1 MVEIIGIDV
10 SVHQG
15 KVDFAKA
22 KAAGARFVYVRASLA
37 DTYDDPRF
45 IEHIQGAR
53 AAGLPCG
60 AYHVVAPD
68 RSASA
73 QISNFL
79 SLVDQ
84 VELQL
89 PPVLDCELDR
99 KQSVATITANIRNC
113 IVALHK
119 ERELRPIIYTAKYW
133 WQDHVSRN
141 TTWQLYS
148 LWIAQ
153 YNAIIKQ
160 PALPID
166 WKDWLIWQWS
176 ADGNL
181 RGAEFGA
188 QSKSIDLNRFN
199 GDEAAFLAWS
209 GQVTP
214 PPPTLTLEQR
224 VERIEKE
231 ARAHGWP
238 L

>member
-1 MVEIIGIDV
+1 MAEIIGLDV

-15 KVDFAKA
+15 RMDFAKA
-22 KAAGARFVYVRASLA
+22 KAAGARFVYARASLA
-37 DTYDDPRF
+37 DTYDYPRF
-45 IEHIQGAR
+45 FEHIQGAR

-73 QISNFL
+73 QIGNFL
-79 SLVDQ
+79 SLVDL

-99 KQSVATITANIRNC
+99 KQSVATITTNIRDC
-113 IVALHK
+113 IVALLR
-119 ERELRPIIYTAKYW
+119 RELRPIIYTAKYW

-141 TTWQLYS
+141 PSSSIYD

-153 YNAIIKQ
+153 YNIYIKQ

-166 WKDWLIWQWS
+166 WKNWLLWQWS

-209 GQVTP
+209 GQTAP
-214 PPPTLTLEQR
+214 PPPALTIEQR
-224 VERIEKE
+224 VEALERE
-231 ARAHGWP
+231 ARAHGWNI
-238 L
+238 

>member
-1 MVEIIGIDV
+1 MAEILGIDI
-10 SVHQG
+10 SVYQG

-22 KAAGARFVYVRASLA
+22 KAAGARFVYARASLA

-45 IEHIQGAR
+45 FEHVQGAR

-73 QISNFL
+73 QIGNFL

-99 KQSVATITANIRNC
+99 KQSVATITANIRDC
-113 IVALHK
+113 IAALLS
-119 ERELRPIIYTAKYW
+119 RGLRPIIYTRASW
-133 WQDHVSRN
+133 WNIHVKHAALWKQYDLWTAHY
-141 TTWQLYS
+141 TTLPKPLIPVDWSKHL
-148 LWIAQ
+148 IHQ
-153 YNAIIKQ
+153 Y
-160 PALPID
+160 
-166 WKDWLIWQWS
+166 S

-209 GQVTP
+209 GQTAP
-214 PPPTLTLEQR
+214 PPPALTIEQR
-224 VERIEKE
+224 VDRLE
-231 ARAHGWP
+231 AEGRAHGWSV
-238 L
+238 

>member
-1 MVEIIGIDV
+1 MAEIIGLDV

-15 KVDFAKA
+15 RMDFAKA
-22 KAAGARFVYVRASLA
+22 KAAGARFVYARASLA

-45 IEHIQGAR
+45 FEHIQGAR

-73 QISNFL
+73 QIGNFL

-99 KQSVATITANIRNC
+99 KQSVATITANIRDC
-113 IVALHK
+113 IVALLS
-119 ERELRPIIYTAKYW
+119 RGLRPIIYTRASW
-133 WQDHVSRN
+133 WNIYVKHAALWKQYDLWTAHY
-141 TTWQLYS
+141 TTLPKPLIPVDWSKHL
-148 LWIAQ
+148 IHQ
-153 YNAIIKQ
+153 Y
-160 PALPID
+160 
-166 WKDWLIWQWS
+166 S

-209 GQVTP
+209 GQTAP
-214 PPPTLTLEQR
+214 PPPALTIEQR
-224 VERIEKE
+224 VDRLE
-231 ARAHGWP
+231 AEGRAHGWSV
-238 L
+238 